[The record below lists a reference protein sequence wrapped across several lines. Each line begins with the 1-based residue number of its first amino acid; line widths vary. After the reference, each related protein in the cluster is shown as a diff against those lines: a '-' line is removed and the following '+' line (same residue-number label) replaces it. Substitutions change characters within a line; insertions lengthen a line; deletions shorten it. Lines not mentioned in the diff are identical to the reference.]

1 VSLPALDDHP
11 HARAVLGGALPPA
24 GRPSHAYLLHGPP
37 GAGMQEAALAF
48 AGALLADGADDP
60 ADVVRRVRARVHPDL
75 TWVSPSGASEM
86 LVGDID
92 ESVVMGVTRTPFEA
106 RRRVFVLDGAEALND
121 RAANKLLKTL
131 EEPPDFAHVLL
142 VTDRPGDLLPTI
154 ASRCQAVRF
163 EAPTLTALADRLGS
177 HGVAP
182 EQAHACA
189 RLGLGD
195 AGRSLRL
202 ALGDGPALRH
212 AAEGL
217 GRAIVSGDLRE
228 RPWTGVLARAKSLG
242 EAAGVAITERVEADV
257 GLLPRK
263 EQSRARREGETAAKR
278 AARRAQTDALD
289 HGLQLA
295 GLWLRDV
302 ACVADGVEDV
312 VHHTDRVAALRED
325 AERVPDARS
334 LRDAVAL
341 IDDARAALAL
351 NPTEELVV
359 ETLASRAARRL
370 SGARVADVPEQR

>member
-1 VSLPALDDHP
+1 
-11 HARAVLGGALPPA
+11 
-24 GRPSHAYLLHGPP
+24 
-37 GAGMQEAALAF
+37 MQEAALAF
-48 AGALLADGADDP
+48 AGALLADGAPDP
-60 ADVVRRVRARVHPDL
+60 ADVARRVRERVHPDL

-92 ESVVMGVTRTPFEA
+92 EAVVMGVTRTPFES

-154 ASRCQAVRF
+154 ASRCQQVRF
-163 EAPTLTALADRLGS
+163 EAPSLAALTDRLGG

-217 GRAIVSGDLRE
+217 GRAIVSGDLQE
-228 RPWTGVLARAKSLG
+228 RPWTGVLARAKALG
-242 EAAGVAITERVEADV
+242 EAAGAAITERVEADI

-263 EQSRARREGETAAKR
+263 EQNRARREGDTAAKR

-302 ACVADGVEDV
+302 ACVADGVEEV
-312 VHHTDRVAALRED
+312 VHHTDRLAALRED
-325 AERVPDARS
+325 AGRVPDGPG
-334 LRDAVAL
+334 LRAAVAL
-341 IDDARAALAL
+341 VDEARAALAL

-370 SGARVADVPEQR
+370 SGARIADDSARR